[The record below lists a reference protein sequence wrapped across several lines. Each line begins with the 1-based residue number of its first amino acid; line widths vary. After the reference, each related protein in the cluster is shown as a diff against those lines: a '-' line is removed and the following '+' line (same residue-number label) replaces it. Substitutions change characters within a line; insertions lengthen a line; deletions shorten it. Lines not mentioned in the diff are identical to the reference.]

1 MYTTIFML
9 LTYATVGVLNNFQN
23 LLVNTSHEK
32 ISETTIILKTY
43 VYNLNNQ

>member
-1 MYTTIFML
+1 MHKHFHVINI
-9 LTYATVGVLNNFQN
+9 YATAGVLNNFQN